1 MTCGEIQAC
10 AVFNFEAWTADHLT
24 ILSIDFISFFQGAFK
39 TMTVDEYF
47 AKNPQSKEKIDD
59 EIRNQ
64 NWGY

>member
-1 MTCGEIQAC
+1 MKGLLILFQA
-10 AVFNFEAWTADHLT
+10 AL
-24 ILSIDFISFFQGAFK
+24 Q

-64 NWGY
+64 FWGY